1 LADGWWKGQLAQSR
15 CSLYVLIDSFESI
28 PPNEPVMADQIVIT
42 EKSSQAK
49 DVRVAVGSRYGEIL
63 AAEGHLFDL
72 LEPEDVVPAWKRWS
86 PILLRPEGLYGT
98 RPAEG
103 GNKAAKLRAIREAL
117 RTAKRVW
124 LATDCDRE
132 GQLIGQEILEHY
144 EYRGQVMRVLFT
156 AQDSQTIRD
165 AFGRAKPNSEYARL
179 YAAAVARR
187 QADQIYNLSLTRTAT
202 VILGQGARRVI
213 GVGRV
218 KTPTLAIVCK
228 RELEIR
234 NFVPLAYFEVVA
246 IAKVAGGQFQMR
258 HAPQDR
264 IVRREIAQDVVNA
277 ALGFEGALAVR
288 VEDKR
293 QGPPKLHDLPS
304 LQKLCGS
311 RFGWPASK
319 TLEVAQEL
327 YDGQGKKIITYPR
340 AEVRYLPQSLISDVP
355 RIVAGLRVGQSFAA
369 IPVPEPPVI
378 RKGASGTFYDK
389 GLEGASHHAVIP
401 NVNTIDKL
409 RELWPR
415 LSSDEKKLF
424 DVIARAYLAALMP
437 DFQYRQTTATLDV
450 RGFEFRASGR
460 QPIDLGWRA
469 AFPDWQPADE
479 KGHEAQLLPLLRNG
493 ETAQLRDPKIEN
505 KETRPPP
512 RYNEGTLIEAM
523 QNAWRFVDDEVLRE
537 RLKEAK
543 GIGTPATR
551 AEIIGGLKKQGF
563 LITQGKHIVPTEAG
577 LSLFGVL
584 KQADPALVDPGVTA
598 QLECLLDD
606 VVVGKQEM
614 VSAIDAVCDVAQRII
629 GKLKDG
635 AAAGGPPL
643 LGGPVGDGPAAY
655 PPTPAMKRF
664 ADSLA
669 RRGIKPPP
677 GYKTSISI
685 CRKFLSEHAPKKAEG
700 ETPGK
705 LDPRPV
711 SPAQMLHAKKIAQG
725 KGVVIPEEAKANSA
739 AMSAWIDSNRN
750 AKRGKRGR
758 KSGYKLAG
766 SIGRQSTTATT
777 KRSRKR
783 KADAAVT
790 PYPAPSAPAQ
800 PNSVTETPL
809 RIPYGNKEVALKL
822 GARYRSGGWYAPSGV
837 DLSAFGARGWL

>member
-1 LADGWWKGQLAQSR
+1 MFLLRRGR
-15 CSLYVLIDSFESI
+15 IDY
-28 PPNEPVMADQIVIT
+28 PKRAVMADQIVIT

-49 DVRVAVGSRYGEIL
+49 DVRGAVGSRYGEIL

-86 PILLRPEGLYGT
+86 PVLLRPEGLYGT

-234 NFVPLAYFEVVA
+234 NFVPHAYFEIVA
-246 IAKVAGGQFQMR
+246 TAKVAGGQFQMR

-277 ALGFEGALAVR
+277 AQGFDGALAVR

-293 QGPPKLHDLPS
+293 QAPPKLHDLPS

-311 RFGWPASK
+311 RFGWPAGK

-327 YDGQGKKIITYPR
+327 YDGQGKKTITYPR
-340 AEVRYLPQSLISDVP
+340 AEVRYLPQNLISDVP
-355 RIVAGLRVGQSFAA
+355 RIVAGLRVGQSFGA

-378 RKGASGTFYDK
+378 RKGASGAFYDK

-401 NVNTIDKL
+401 NVNTIDKFG
-409 RELWPR
+409 ELWPS

-424 DVIARAYLAALMP
+424 DVIARAYLATLMP
-437 DFQYRQTTATLDV
+437 DFRYRQTTATLDV

-460 QPIDLGWRA
+460 EPTDLGWRA

-479 KGHEAQLLPLLRNG
+479 KGDEAQLLPPLRNG
-493 ETAQLRDPKIEN
+493 ETAQLHDPKIEN

-563 LITQGKHIVPTEAG
+563 LIAQGKHIVPTEAG

-584 KQADPALVDPGVTA
+584 KQADPALVDPAVTA

-614 VSAIDAVCDVAQRII
+614 ISAIDAVCDVAQRII

-643 LGGPVGDGPAAY
+643 LGAAVGSGPAAY
-655 PPTPAMKRF
+655 PPTPAMRRF

-669 RRGIKPPP
+669 RNKGIKPPP

-685 CRKFLSEHAPKKAEG
+685 CRKFLNEQAPKKAEG

-705 LDPRPV
+705 LDSKPV
-711 SPAQMLHAKKIAQG
+711 SPAQMLCAKKIAQG
-725 KGVVIPEEAKANSA
+725 KGVVIPDEAKANSA
-739 AMSAWIDSNRN
+739 AMSVWIDSNRS
-750 AKRGKRGR
+750 AKRR
-758 KSGYKLAG
+758 KGVRKTAHKLAG
-766 SIGRQSTTATT
+766 SVAPQSTATT
-777 KRSRKR
+777 KGPRKR
-783 KADAAVT
+783 YAAAT
-790 PYPAPSAPAQ
+790 PHPAPSALAQ
-800 PNSVTETPL
+800 PNSVTDTPL

-822 GARYRSGGWYAPSGV
+822 GARYRSGGWYAPPGV
-837 DLSAFGARGWL
+837 DLSAFEDRGWL